1 MEARAASLL
10 RDHTCGLELPLK
22 MRDDVSRSCSSLRE
36 VMRKTSAYFRNGN
49 FLQCHHIRLLEHQLT
64 LAHKKIANIVD
75 KSKLQEIT
83 SLFDEVI
90 CDLRRVG
97 KKFNS
102 CLSSLSC

>member
-1 MEARAASLL
+1 MDELAASLL
-10 RDHTCGLELPLK
+10 RDHTCGLELPVKL
-22 MRDDVSRSCSSLRE
+22 RDDLSRSCSSLRE

-64 LAHKKIANIVD
+64 LAHKKNANIVD
-75 KSKLQEIT
+75 KSELQEIT

-90 CDLRRVG
+90 CDLSRAG
-97 KKFNS
+97 KEFNS